1 MASPQDAPAP
11 GAPFSDLEA
20 LTPARAYPNPELE
33 VMGGDRNSRGP
44 NLAPGSLGTI
54 ALSQR
59 FDYPSQREARL
70 RCGFIAARPD
80 WTQDLADLKI
90 ATNFGGGRMAA
101 DIVLR
106 TLTDSGYRRHME
118 SVRLRLAQ
126 EMERTAARLQALG
139 MKPWLVPQA
148 GMFLW
153 CQLPGGMDATAL
165 ARTCLE
171 DGVVLAPGNAF
182 SQSQSAGDFLRFNVA
197 QCSDARIFEVL
208 ARALTG

>member
-1 MASPQDAPAP
+1 LP
-11 GAPFSDLEA
+11 
-20 LTPARAYPNPELE
+20 
-33 VMGGDRNSRGP
+33 
-44 NLAPGSLGTI
+44 
-54 ALSQR
+54 
-59 FDYPSQREARL
+59 
-70 RCGFIAARPD
+70 
-80 WTQDLADLKI
+80 
-90 ATNFGGGRMAA
+90 A

-208 ARALTG
+208 ARALKG